1 MALLAGQIQIRFSF
15 LTLKSS
21 TGEALF
27 RFEAFRRFV
36 TIKGFEVRVTGEK
49 DGVGDVAVDVVIIPL
64 FEPLL
69 IVKDCRR

>member
-1 MALLAGQIQIRFSF
+1 
-15 LTLKSS
+15 
-21 TGEALF
+21 LF
-27 RFEAFRRFV
+27 RLEAFRRFV
-36 TIKGFEVRVTGEK
+36 TIKDFEVRVTGEK